1 MTVQITFTFANQ
13 AEAAAFLAGKPV
25 ATPMPAPSP
34 APTARTEPSAPAAS
48 PSPAA
53 APAESAKT
61 YDFDKDVV
69 PALQGL
75 AKKISNIDF
84 AAVMKHLGAAKV
96 SVLKEKTDKW
106 PAIMAYCENQSPS
119 NFAAL
124 A

>member
-13 AEAAAFLAGKPV
+13 AEAAVFLAGNAK
-25 ATPMPAPSP
+25 ASSP
-34 APTARTEPSAPAAS
+34 APTARTEPSAPVAA
-48 PSPAA
+48 PTPAA
-53 APAESAKT
+53 APAESAKS

-75 AKKISNIDF
+75 AKKISNADF
-84 AAVMKHLGAAKV
+84 AAVMKQLGAAKV
-96 SVLKEKTDKW
+96 SVIKEKTDKW
-106 PAIMAYCENQSPS
+106 PAIMDYCENQSPS